1 MKLTRKG
8 IEALMID
15 VSNLKRRGLDEGEI
29 IVRLRQ
35 YRKCDIK
42 RALSL
47 VEGGIV
53 NKQINRGWLV

>member
-8 IEALMID
+8 LEALMID

-42 RALSL
+42 MALSL
-47 VEGGIV
+47 VGDGIV

>member
-8 IEALMID
+8 MEALMID

-29 IVRLRQ
+29 ISALPR

-42 RALSL
+42 MALSL
-47 VEGGIV
+47 VGDGIV